1 LAWALHRAAAV
12 GDLGTFRL
20 RSGEL
25 VHCRLDQSGRLGAY
39 RESGTN
45 LVPCDLRIL
54 LDAVKLSD
62 DPDWLAEAEPVFA
75 DATRGD

>member
-1 LAWALHRAAAV
+1 LASTLHRAAAV

-25 VHCRLDQSGRLGAY
+25 VHCRIDRSGRLSAY
-39 RESGTN
+39 REFGTT
-45 LVPCDLRIL
+45 LVPCDQRIL

-62 DPDWLAEAEPVFA
+62 DPDWLTEPEPAVAEAIS
-75 DATRGD
+75 GD